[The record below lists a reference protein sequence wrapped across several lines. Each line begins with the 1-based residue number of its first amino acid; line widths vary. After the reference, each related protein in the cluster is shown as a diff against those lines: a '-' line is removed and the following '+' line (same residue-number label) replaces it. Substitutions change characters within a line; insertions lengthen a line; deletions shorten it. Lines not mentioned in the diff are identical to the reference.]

1 MVGEGLVKTGIIPP
15 KAGVFIC
22 YPKKLLS
29 PFLKENRTNFCPLKR
44 VRVETDLRNWPHF
57 SYTEDLVSDQWSRY
71 IADMGMVCRQVK
83 LLPFDIYKLC
93 TDKKHIMY
101 LEYYN
106 FFRYF
111 T

>member
-1 MVGEGLVKTGIIPP
+1 MGEGLVKTGIIPP

-57 SYTEDLVSDQWSRY
+57 SYTEDLVTVHCRY
-71 IADMGMVCRQVK
+71 GDGVQASKTVTIQ
-83 LLPFDIYKLC
+83 
-93 TDKKHIMY
+93 Y
-101 LEYYN
+101 LQ
-106 FFRYF
+106 
-111 T
+111 TVH